1 MYLGSYP
8 EEFTVNDWDTSDYK
22 YNLLFLLGKKKKTM
36 MKAITGY
43 ALIAIIFFQQRF
55 DKRFNFRQA

>member
-22 YNLLFLLGKKKKTM
+22 YNLLFLLGKKK
-36 MKAITGY
+36 INR
-43 ALIAIIFFQQRF
+43 LSF
-55 DKRFNFRQA
+55 